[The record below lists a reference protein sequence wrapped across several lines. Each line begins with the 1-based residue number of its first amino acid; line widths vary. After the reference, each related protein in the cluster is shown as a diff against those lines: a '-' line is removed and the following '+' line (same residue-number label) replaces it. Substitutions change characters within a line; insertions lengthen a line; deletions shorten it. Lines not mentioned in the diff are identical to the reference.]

1 MRTLLEMT
9 LHGAGIVPG
18 IERASCRRD
27 FWNADQSQVICGVEF
42 SLGSA
47 VAGMRR
53 VFFSH
58 INSPMIFCGDKKRL
72 KPLVQISCS
81 SRLQHMRVVAGP
93 AQFYPAWSGSGR
105 RHFSRDHGFG
115 ASSFTCREYFR
126 LGVLGGGPETR

>member
-1 MRTLLEMT
+1 MRTLLEMA
-9 LHGAGIVPG
+9 LHGGGIVPG

-58 INSPMIFCGDKKRL
+58 IDSLINSPMIFCEDKKRL

-81 SRLQHMRVVAGP
+81 GRLQHMRVVAGP
-93 AQFYPAWSGSGR
+93 SQFYPA
-105 RHFSRDHGFG
+105 
-115 ASSFTCREYFR
+115 
-126 LGVLGGGPETR
+126 